1 MEKVIIGLFTVTLM
15 LVTLFASSIVFAQIV
30 ITDSTGQT
38 LTLTEKPS
46 RIVVL
51 SPSITELIAYI
62 GELNSVI
69 GADSQSISNVW
80 FMNASAILR
89 AREVVDVGGYWW
101 SALNIEKILELK
113 PDLVLA
119 DKGAHLP
126 LRKVF
131 EDYNVTVIYLNGG
144 SSSGV
149 NDVLSDMEII
159 ARIFEKQNYVDKLA
173 DEVQSAFLNAQREL
187 WGKRPAKIL
196 VVVGIYNGIWVA
208 GRGTFIDDILS
219 RLGLENAAKTYSWSV
234 VSIEKILEWSPDIIL
249 VTPMGIDENV
259 LRESGLSIMEEKIR
273 LLNETE
279 ADILLRPGPLIAQAP
294 SVILKYIDLT
304 KSITTTNNTG
314 VKIPMNNYSFSLIIL
329 IAMIFFI
336 AGTILGRYA
345 WKPK

>member
-1 MEKVIIGLFTVTLM
+1 MEKLIVGLFTVTFM
-15 LVTLFASSIVFAQIV
+15 LLTLFAPSIVFAQIV
-30 ITDSTGQT
+30 ITDSAGQT

-51 SPSITELIAYI
+51 SPTITELIAYI
-62 GELNSVI
+62 GELNSVV

-159 ARIFEKQNYVDKLA
+159 ARIFEKQDYVDKFA

-187 WGKRPAKIL
+187 WVKRPAKIL
-196 VVVGIYNGIWVA
+196 VVVGVYNGIWIA

-219 RLGLENAAKTYSWSV
+219 RLGLENAAKTYSWSA

-259 LRESGLSIMEEKIR
+259 LRESGLSIMEGRIR

-304 KSITTTNNTG
+304 QSITTTSNTSAEG
-314 VKIPMNNYSFSLIIL
+314 PMNNYSFSQIIL
-329 IAMIFFI
+329 IATIFFI
-336 AGTILGRYA
+336 VGAILGRYA
-345 WKPK
+345 WKSK